1 MTNLN
6 MGKKQLGRALAVV
19 MTVGSLLGV
28 IASPAM
34 AIDGE
39 VGGDVTYNLEVDVT
53 NAEFCEYSAGSNSP
67 ASWAPNTT
75 VVNYDNNDNT
85 VDAFDTTQTVGFNV
99 DLAFEKGND
108 SGGCLMEGT
117 INPSGDVFTSFTS
130 IDALVMDTLDCSDVS
145 GCSASNLLN
154 NSSSLINGVLNVGSS
169 PNPGLRSGSLTVQW
183 VPSESN
189 AP

>member
-1 MTNLN
+1 MTIQNK
-6 MGKKQLGRALAVV
+6 GTKQLGRVLAVV

-39 VGGDVTYNLEVDVT
+39 VGGDVTYNLEVQVT
-53 NAEFCEYSAGSNSP
+53 NADFCEYSAGSNTP

-85 VDAFDTTQTVGFNV
+85 VDYLDTIQTVGFNV
-99 DLAFEKGND
+99 DLAFEKGNE
-108 SGGCLMEGT
+108 SGGCEVDGT
-117 INPSGDVFTSFTS
+117 INPSGDVFTSFS
-130 IDALVMDTLDCSDVS
+130 SSDALVMDSLDCDDVS
-145 GCSASNLLN
+145 GCTASNLLN
-154 NSSSLINGVLNVGSS
+154 NMSSLITGVLNVGSS
-169 PNPGLRSGSLTVQW
+169 PDPGLRSGSLLVQW

-189 AP
+189 QP

>member
-1 MTNLN
+1 MNNLTI
-6 MGKKQLGRALAVV
+6 GKKQLGRAVAVV

-39 VGGDVTYNLEVDVT
+39 VGGDVTYNLQVEVT
-53 NAEFCEYSAGSNSP
+53 NAEFCEYSAGNNTP

-75 VVNYDNNDNT
+75 VVNYDSNDNT
-85 VDAFDTTQTVGFNV
+85 VDFADTIQTVGFNV

-117 INPSGDVFTSFTS
+117 INPSGDVFTSFSS
-130 IDALVMDTLDCSDVS
+130 IDALVMDSLDCSSVG

-169 PNPGLRSGSLTVQW
+169 PNPGLRSGDLLVQW

-189 AP
+189 PS